1 MLAGALAPG
10 GVVVG
15 GAAALLGGGLT
26 RVGIAPALVEGR
38 YKAMQARVASLLRDA
53 AQKGDWTTVS
63 AGQVQSIVEEFSLPE
78 QYATALL
85 QQIYAKYLV
94 EVMRMPDVKTA
105 EMNDLTS
112 LRNILNLR
120 QNQWEMRTMMS
131 RSRSTENCSGRRRRS

>member
-1 MLAGALAPG
+1 
-10 GVVVG
+10 
-15 GAAALLGGGLT
+15 
-26 RVGIAPALVEGR
+26 
-38 YKAMQARVASLLRDA
+38 MQARVASLLRDA

-63 AGQVQSIVEEFSLPE
+63 AGQVQSIVEEVQFPE

-112 LRNILNLR
+112 LRNILNFSAESVG
-120 QNQWEMRTMMS
+120 NAHYDVAVEVY
-131 RSRSTENCSGRRRRS
+131 